1 MAKRW
6 PLLLGIVAGFA
17 ALALALSQPVDTVE
31 QWQMAARWTARVGFP
46 IFLAAYV
53 ARPLAQLW
61 PSNIAKGM
69 LARRRWIGLGFAS
82 SHTVHLY
89 ALVMALKLSGETRGP
104 EVLIVGGGAYAMLY
118 AMALTS
124 NDAAARAMG
133 KWWKVL
139 HRTGIHWLWFVF
151 TISYFGRIFDP
162 ERELTGLVLFPF
174 ALAAAFVRF
183 AAWMETRRKLRAR
196 TGLSG

>member
-6 PLLLGIVAGFA
+6 PLLLGIILGIA
-17 ALALALSQPVDTVE
+17 ALALALSQPVDPVE
-31 QWQMAARWTARVGFP
+31 QWKMAARWTARVGFP
-46 IFLAAYV
+46 IFLAAYI

-61 PSNIAKGM
+61 PSSFAKGL

-82 SHTVHLY
+82 SHTVHLF
-89 ALVMALKLSGETRGP
+89 ALVTYLKVSGDP
-104 EVLIVGGGAYAMLY
+104 PQPQVLIVGGGAYAILY

-139 HRTGIHWLWFVF
+139 HRTGMHWLWFVF
-151 TISYFGRIFDP
+151 TVSYFGRISDP
-162 ERELTGLVLFPF
+162 DRQMIGLVFFPF
-174 ALAAAFVRF
+174 AMAAAFIRF
-183 AAWMETRRKLRAR
+183 SAWMDTRRKLRAR
-196 TGLSG
+196 GALKR